1 MRRRNQ
7 KFRLAQTN
15 EEIELSM
22 TPMIDVV
29 FQLLI
34 YFLVTFSTA
43 DVLAHLDVS
52 RPSPIAAQEKQQPP
66 GDMIRITVLLQGFGI
81 NGKDVDLNELERLL
95 KKLAAVS
102 LDQAVLVTCD
112 DQSLHG
118 RLIRVLDLC
127 AENGL
132 TKISVM
138 SGK

>member
-1 MRRRNQ
+1 MRSKQRR
-7 KFRLAQTN
+7 FAPTN
-15 EEIELSM
+15 DEIELSM

-52 RPSPIAAQEKQQPP
+52 RPAPDAAQSKQPP
-66 GDMIRITVLLQGFGI
+66 PADMIRVAVLQDGFAINGRSVTEEELNRLLQKLAGISTKQTVLV
-81 NGKDVDLNELERLL
+81 N
-95 KKLAAVS
+95 
-102 LDQAVLVTCD
+102 CD

-118 RLIRVLDLC
+118 RLIQVLDMC
-127 AENGL
+127 ASHGL
-132 TKISVM
+132 TQIAVM

>member
-1 MRRRNQ
+1 MKTKKRARP
-7 KFRLAQTN
+7 LPAA
-15 EEIELSM
+15 EAELSM

-52 RPSPIAAQEKQQPP
+52 RPTPESAAQPQKPP
-66 GDMIRITVLLQGFGI
+66 ADLIRVAVLPDGCAI
-81 NGKDVDLNELERLL
+81 NGRAVSVDE
-95 KKLAAVS
+95 LAAMLQRLASVS
-102 LDQAVLVTCD
+102 TRQAVLVTCD
-112 DQSLHG
+112 DRSLHG
-118 RLIRVLDLC
+118 QLIQALDLC
-127 AENGL
+127 AANGL

>member
-1 MRRRNQ
+1 
-7 KFRLAQTN
+7 
-15 EEIELSM
+15 M

-43 DVLAHLDVS
+43 DVLAHLDIS
-52 RPSPIAAQEKQQPP
+52 RPSPEAAPSKQTPP
-66 GDMIRITVLLQGFGI
+66 ADMIRVAVLKDGFAI
-81 NGKDVDLNELERLL
+81 NGRNVTEQQLNDLL

-102 LDQAVLVTCD
+102 TKQTVLVNCD

-118 RLIRVLDLC
+118 RLIEVLDRC
-127 AENGL
+127 AAHGL
-132 TKISVM
+132 TQIAVM

>member
-1 MRRRNQ
+1 MRKKSRDS
-7 KFRLAQTN
+7 RLTN
-15 EEIELSM
+15 EEIEVSM

-34 YFLVTFSTA
+34 YFLVTFSTS

-52 RPSPIAAQEKQQPP
+52 RPAPNATQKQQSPP
-66 GDMIRITVLLQGFGI
+66 GDMIRVAVQSNGYGI
-81 NGKDVDLNELERLL
+81 NGKEVDQAELESLM
-95 KKLAAVS
+95 KKLAAIS
-102 LDQAVLVTCD
+102 IKQTVLVTCD

-118 RLIRVLDLC
+118 RLIRVLDVC

-138 SGK
+138 SGR

>member
-1 MRRRNQ
+1 MRRKKTRR
-7 KFRLAQTN
+7 FAGTN

-43 DVLAHLDVS
+43 DILAHLDIS
-52 RPSPIAAQEKQQPP
+52 RPSPDAAQKQQPP
-66 GDMIRITVLLQGFGI
+66 ADMIRVAVLPQGFAINGREVTEEELSVMLRKLASVSTRQTVL
-81 NGKDVDLNELERLL
+81 
-95 KKLAAVS
+95 VS
-102 LDQAVLVTCD
+102 CD

-118 RLIRVLDLC
+118 RLIKALDLC
-127 AENGL
+127 AENKL
-132 TKISVM
+132 TQISVM

>member
-1 MRRRNQ
+1 MKRRKQNRR
-7 KFRLAQTN
+7 FAHTN
-15 EEIELSM
+15 EETEVSM

-43 DVLAHLDVS
+43 DVLAHLDIS
-52 RPSPIAAQEKQQPP
+52 RPSPEAARQKAPP
-66 GDMIRITVLLQGFGI
+66 PAEMIRVAVLPEGFAI
-81 NGKDVDLNELERLL
+81 NGRAVSGEELSNLL
-95 KKLAAVS
+95 RRLAAVS
-102 LDQAVLVTCD
+102 TNQTVLVVAD

-118 RLIRVLDLC
+118 KLIKALDLC
-127 AENGL
+127 AQSGL